1 MSIEDLF
8 KKKKTF
14 KNLTDAK
21 PFNSIQH
28 EKKCI
33 SSSYVWKIY
42 WCRSFWKK
50 LLIST
55 LREEILRS
63 KSGLFNWEFLWNI
76 QFSSWIWNELGYWT
90 TTKKRM

>member
-8 KKKKTF
+8 KKKK
-14 KNLTDAK
+14 KHSKILLMLNHLTVY
-21 PFNSIQH
+21 NM
-28 EKKCI
+28 KKCI
-33 SSSYVWKIY
+33 LSSYVWKIY

-63 KSGLFNWEFLWNI
+63 KSGLFNWEFLLNI
-76 QFSSWIWNELGYWT
+76 QFSS
-90 TTKKRM
+90 